1 MQEFQSSSISLC
13 HAPSAFGSAHTCK
26 ENRQTDR
33 YTDTTRPTWSAFCD
47 FAAFAPYTWPAPV
60 HCLPPSL
67 FITRL
72 IHQLSSAFN
81 PSLQGCVA
89 AIRLRQLATSEKNT
103 TTLAE
108 ATYCLCGNVARCI
121 QITDVKVKIKKLQF
135 SFELAIVVAPVVAY
149 DVILRS
155 NSSWLAYSLRLWGA
169 RKFTT
174 VQVCVEVCQ
183 MIFMFFK
190 QPGLLAVISQTMA
203 CVKSPPL
210 SFFCLSKSDV

>member
-1 MQEFQSSSISLC
+1 MRRAGPESLRKVNNWQDSPQKWRNFRAPQSHSVTHRQHS
-13 HAPSAFGSAHTCK
+13 GSAHTCK

-72 IHQLSSAFN
+72 IHQLSWAFD
-81 PSLQGCVA
+81 PSLKGCVA
-89 AIRLRQLATSEKNT
+89 AIRLRQLATSKKKKNT
-103 TTLAE
+103 THAE

-135 SFELAIVVAPVVAY
+135 SFELVIVIAPVVAY
-149 DVILRS
+149 DFILRP
-155 NSSWLAYSLRLWGA
+155 NSSWLAHSLRLWGA
-169 RKFTT
+169 SKFTT
-174 VQVCVEVCQ
+174 V
-183 MIFMFFK
+183 
-190 QPGLLAVISQTMA
+190 
-203 CVKSPPL
+203 
-210 SFFCLSKSDV
+210 